1 MSALLL
7 VSCMG
12 IEEFFFSFFFL
23 LRFSIFF
30 PIFVEGI
37 LPLIFYILSTI
48 SEEEH
53 VNLRPFIH
61 AHAPQI
67 NSTRRTDEQLR
78 MNEYTMEG
86 VFGLTLFI
94 YLLGYGLVV
103 KGETKISNF
112 LGKRSET
119 NGEYASTMISCT
131 IICHK
136 N

>member
-1 MSALLL
+1 
-7 VSCMG
+7 MG

-23 LRFSIFF
+23 IRFSIFF

-78 MNEYTMEG
+78 MNQYTMEG
-86 VFGLTLFI
+86 MFGLTLFI

-119 NGEYASTMISCT
+119 NGEYAM
-131 IICHK
+131 
-136 N
+136 